1 MSDEKK
7 KKLKKQKLKII
18 PMKNTLLFAAIA
30 TMLFVQCEEEKDPFA
45 ISDGAIGP
53 LTKKTQMR
61 QLDSIYAQDS
71 IVKLNSITGAI
82 ETQGEVE
89 IYDTDGTKLLLLS
102 PFDESDPMSQ
112 IANIQVFDAR
122 YKTDKGLTKASTFK
136 DIKANY
142 EIEAIENAINSVV
155 VFLKG
160 TDLYLTIDKKQLPE
174 EARYNFNQKIEAT
187 QIPDTATF
195 KYFMIG
201 WDAGEAIEIQ
211 EGDI

>member
-1 MSDEKK
+1 MMKK
-7 KKLKKQKLKII
+7 
-18 PMKNTLLFAAIA
+18 TLLFAAIA

-45 ISDGAIGP
+45 ISNEAIGP
-53 LTKKTQMR
+53 LTKKTQMK

-71 IVKLNSITGAI
+71 IVKLNPVTGAI

-89 IYDTDGTKLLLLS
+89 VYDKEGVKLLLLS
-102 PFDESDPMSQ
+102 PYDESDPTSE
-112 IANIQVFDAR
+112 IANIQIFDPR

-136 DIKANY
+136 EVKANY
-142 EIEAIENAINSVV
+142 EIAGIQNAINSVV
-155 VFLKG
+155 VFLKD
-160 TDLYLTIDKKQLPE
+160 TDIYLTIDKKQLPE
-174 EARYNFNQKIEAT
+174 EVRYNFNQKIEAT

>member
-1 MSDEKK
+1 MKK
-7 KKLKKQKLKII
+7 
-18 PMKNTLLFAAIA
+18 TLLFAAIA

-45 ISDGAIGP
+45 ISDGAIGH
-53 LTKKTQMR
+53 LTKKTQMK
-61 QLDSIYAQDS
+61 QLDSIFAQDS
-71 IVKLNSITGAI
+71 IVRLNPITGAI

-89 IYDTDGTKLLLLS
+89 IYDKDGTKLLLLS
-102 PFDESDPMSQ
+102 PYDESDPTSQ
-112 IANIQVFDAR
+112 IANIQIFDAR

-136 DIKANY
+136 DVKANY
-142 EIEAIENAINSVV
+142 EIEGIQNAINSVV

-160 TDLYLTIDKKQLPE
+160 TDLYLTIDKKELPE
-174 EARYNFNQKIEAT
+174 EVRYNFNQKIEAT

-195 KYFMIG
+195 KYFMMG

>member
-1 MSDEKK
+1 MKK
-7 KKLKKQKLKII
+7 I
-18 PMKNTLLFAAIA
+18 LLFAVIS

-45 ISDGAIGP
+45 ITDGAIGL
-53 LTKKTQMR
+53 LTKSTQMKH
-61 QLDSIYAQDS
+61 LDSIYAQDS
-71 IVKLNSITGAI
+71 IVKLNPVKGAI

-89 IYDTDGTKLLLLS
+89 IYDKEGVKLLLLS
-102 PFDESDPMSQ
+102 PYDESDPTSQ
-112 IANIQVFDAR
+112 IANIQIFDAR

-136 DIKANY
+136 DVKANY
-142 EIEAIENAINSVV
+142 EIAAVQNAINSVV

-160 TDLYLTIDKKQLPE
+160 TDIYLTIDKKELPE
-174 EARYNFNQKIEAT
+174 EIRYNFNQKIEAS

-195 KYFMIG
+195 KYFMMG

>member
-1 MSDEKK
+1 MKK
-7 KKLKKQKLKII
+7 
-18 PMKNTLLFAAIA
+18 TLLFAALA

-45 ISDGAIGP
+45 ITNGAIGP
-53 LTKKTQMR
+53 LTKKTQMK
-61 QLDSIYAQDS
+61 QVDSIFAQDS
-71 IVKLNSITGAI
+71 IVRLNPVTGAI

-89 IYDTDGTKLLLLS
+89 IYDKDGTKLLLLS
-102 PFDESDPMSQ
+102 PYDESDPTSQ
-112 IANIQVFDAR
+112 IANIQIFDAR
-122 YKTDKGLTKASTFK
+122 YKTDKGLTNASTFK
-136 DIKANY
+136 DVKANY
-142 EIEAIENAINSVV
+142 EIEGIQNAINSVV

-174 EARYNFNQKIEAT
+174 EVRYNFNQKIEAT

-195 KYFMIG
+195 KYFMMG

>member
-1 MSDEKK
+1 MKK
-7 KKLKKQKLKII
+7 
-18 PMKNTLLFAAIA
+18 TLLFAAIA

-53 LTKKTQMR
+53 LTKKTQMK
-61 QLDSIYAQDS
+61 QLDSIFEQDS
-71 IVKLNSITGAI
+71 IVRLNPVTGAI

-89 IYDTDGTKLLLLS
+89 IYDKEGTKLLLLS
-102 PFDESDPMSQ
+102 PYDEGDPTSE
-112 IANIQVFDAR
+112 IANIQIFDAR
-122 YKTDKGLTKASTFK
+122 YKTDKGLTNASTFK
-136 DIKANY
+136 DVKANY
-142 EIEAIENAINSVV
+142 EIAAIQNAINSVV

-174 EARYNFNQKIEAT
+174 EVRYNFNQKIEAS

-195 KYFMIG
+195 KYFMMG